1 MSRRRR
7 SLSRRRSRRS
17 FRRSAGIRKRN
28 LRAAPARGGFRI

>member
-1 MSRRRR
+1 MAKRRK

-17 FRRSAGIRKRN
+17 FRRSAGVRKRN